1 MEEPLILER
10 YRPLAELGSGAHGT
24 VVLAFDT
31 RMARRVAIKR
41 LPLGHE
47 ARKAGLAEARTAAML
62 NHPEIV
68 VVHEWDTDDDE
79 AFLVMEYVDG
89 ASLADILDETGAPL
103 DADEAAAV
111 LGGVARA
118 LAFAH
123 DNGVLHLDIK
133 PANILITRNGRVKVT
148 DFGVSALTGLS
159 GRAHGI
165 AGTIGYMP
173 PEQIRAEE
181 LDARTDEWA
190 LASLAYELLTN
201 ANPFDSDSLE
211 GSLFKIENAD
221 MPLPS
226 DFEPG
231 LPRGVDDVLLAA
243 LAPESEE
250 RYPSVSAFVT
260 ALLDHLGDAEV
271 GRESL
276 ADLVSGLVEDDE
288 DGMAEEYARLGL
300 WDRLA
305 SRAHWFRRGWAAVL
319 CGWLVWAGLSA
330 FGLTDAAL
338 WGAAGLG
345 ALAGALAPGLG
356 LALGILGFGAGL
368 LHADILGGVL
378 FLVPSIAFWVYVGRR
393 GKGDALAPATAP
405 ALGVLRAAPAT
416 PLLLGFVFAP
426 LMAGLSAAAASL
438 ATMAVA
444 AASGSTAPFLAVDWR
459 FFIDPWDAAVMAA
472 NMRALLVPGVLVTI
486 AGWALSAIACSLAC
500 AHGTRGWASVGATLG
515 ALVLGGSYVAWG
527 ALDPIVTIET
537 WATSGGVALMVMVV
551 VIALGAPTRG
561 AE

>member
-10 YRPLAELGSGAHGT
+10 YRPLTELGSGGHGT

-68 VVHEWDTDDDE
+68 IVHEWDTDEDE
-79 AFLVMEYVDG
+79 AFLVMEFVDG
-89 ASLADILDETGAPL
+89 VSLADLLDETGTPL

-111 LGGVARA
+111 LGGIARA
-118 LAFAH
+118 LTFAH

-133 PANILITRNGRVKVT
+133 PANILITRDGRVKVA

-211 GSLFKIENAD
+211 GSLFKIEHAD
-221 MPLPS
+221 TPLPS
-226 DFEPG
+226 DFEPD
-231 LPRGVDDVLLAA
+231 LPAGVDDVLLAA
-243 LAPESEE
+243 LAPEPEE
-250 RYPSVSAFVT
+250 RYPSVSAFT
-260 ALLDHLGDAEV
+260 TLLLDHLGDAEA

-276 ADLVSGLVEDDE
+276 AELVSGFVEDE
-288 DGMAEEYARLGL
+288 DAEDSEGYARLGM

-305 SRAHWFRRGWAAVL
+305 SRAHWFRRAWAIVV
-319 CGWLVWAGLSA
+319 CGWLAWAGLTA
-330 FGLTDAAL
+330 FGLVAAPL
-338 WGAAGLG
+338 WGGVGLA

-356 LALGILGFGAGL
+356 LALGAIAFGAGL
-368 LHADILGGVL
+368 VRSDILGGVL
-378 FLVPSIAFWVYVGRR
+378 FFLPAIAFWVYVGRR
-393 GKGDALAPATAP
+393 GEGDALVPPTAP
-405 ALGVLRAAPAT
+405 ALGVVRAAPAA
-416 PLLLGFVFAP
+416 PLLLGFTFTP
-426 LMAGLSAAAASL
+426 LRAAAAAAAASL
-438 ATMAVA
+438 ATMAVS
-444 AASGSTAPFLAVDWR
+444 AASGAAAPLLYVDWR
-459 FFIDPWDAAVMAA
+459 FFTDPWSASVMAA
-472 NMRALLVPGVLVTI
+472 NMRALIAPGVLVAI
-486 AGWALSAIACSLAC
+486 AGWGLSAAACSLAC
-500 AHGTRGWASVGATLG
+500 GRGTRGWATAGTAIGA
-515 ALVLGGSYVAWG
+515 ALLAGTYVLWG
-527 ALDPIVTIET
+527 MLDPAVAVDA
-537 WATSGGVALMVMVV
+537 WATSGGVALMLMVI

-561 AE
+561 SE

>member
-1 MEEPLILER
+1 VEEPLILER
-10 YRPLAELGSGAHGT
+10 YRPLAELGSGGHGT

-41 LPLGHE
+41 LPLSHE
-47 ARKAGLAEARTAAML
+47 ARTSGLAEARTAAML

-68 VVHEWDTDDDE
+68 IVHEWDTGDDE

-89 ASLADILDETGAPL
+89 ASLADILDETGTPL

-111 LGGVARA
+111 LRGVARA

-133 PANILITRNGRVKVT
+133 PANVLITRDGRVKVA

-159 GRAHGI
+159 GRAHGV

-211 GSLFKIENAD
+211 GSLFKIEHAD
-221 MPLPS
+221 TPLPS

-231 LPRGVDDVLLAA
+231 LGHGVDDVLLAA
-243 LAPESEE
+243 LAPEPEE
-250 RYPSVSAFVT
+250 RYPSITAFVT
-260 ALLDHLGDAEV
+260 SLLDHLGDAEA

-276 ADLVSGLVEDDE
+276 VELVSRFVEDEEDE
-288 DGMAEEYARLGL
+288 RAEEYSRLGL
-300 WDRLA
+300 WDRMA
-305 SRAHWFRRGWAAVL
+305 SRAHWFRRAWAALL
-319 CGWLVWAGLSA
+319 CGWLLWAGLSP
-330 FGLTDAAL
+330 FGLADPAL
-338 WGAAGLG
+338 WGAVGLG
-345 ALAGALAPGLG
+345 ALAGVLAPGLG
-356 LALGILGFGAGL
+356 LALGILAFGAAL
-368 LHADILGGVL
+368 LRVDILGGVL
-378 FLVPSIAFWVYVGRR
+378 FLAPAIAFWVYAGRR
-393 GKGDALAPATAP
+393 GRGDALIPVTAP
-405 ALGVLRAAPAT
+405 SFGVLRAAPAA
-416 PLLLGFVFAP
+416 PLLLGFVFNP
-426 LMAGLSAAAASL
+426 LVAALSAAAAAL
-438 ATMAVA
+438 TTMSVA
-444 AASGSTAPFLAVDWR
+444 AATGARAPFLIVDWR
-459 FFIDPWDAAVMAA
+459 FFIDPWSASVMVA
-472 NMRALLVPGVLVTI
+472 NMRALLAPGVLLAI
-486 AGWALSAIACSLAC
+486 AGWALGAAACSLAC
-500 AHGTRGWASVGATLG
+500 SRGTRGWAAVGTAVG
-515 ALVLGGSYVAWG
+515 ALVLGGTYIAWG
-527 ALDPIVTIET
+527 MLDPAVGPES
-537 WATSGGVALMVMVV
+537 WATSGGIALMVMVI

>member
-10 YRPLAELGSGAHGT
+10 YRPLAELGSGGHGT

-68 VVHEWDTDDDE
+68 VVHEWDTDEDE
-79 AFLVMEYVDG
+79 AFLVMEHVNG
-89 ASLADILDETGAPL
+89 ISLADILDETGVPL
-103 DADEAAAV
+103 DVDEAAAV

-133 PANILITRNGRVKVT
+133 PANILITRDGRVKVA

-159 GRAHGI
+159 GRAHGM

-226 DFEPG
+226 DFEPS
-231 LPRGVDDVLLAA
+231 LTPGVD
-243 LAPESEE
+243 
-250 RYPSVSAFVT
+250 
-260 ALLDHLGDAEV
+260 
-271 GRESL
+271 
-276 ADLVSGLVEDDE
+276 
-288 DGMAEEYARLGL
+288 
-300 WDRLA
+300 
-305 SRAHWFRRGWAAVL
+305 
-319 CGWLVWAGLSA
+319 
-330 FGLTDAAL
+330 
-338 WGAAGLG
+338 
-345 ALAGALAPGLG
+345 
-356 LALGILGFGAGL
+356 
-368 LHADILGGVL
+368 
-378 FLVPSIAFWVYVGRR
+378 
-393 GKGDALAPATAP
+393 
-405 ALGVLRAAPAT
+405 
-416 PLLLGFVFAP
+416 
-426 LMAGLSAAAASL
+426 
-438 ATMAVA
+438 
-444 AASGSTAPFLAVDWR
+444 
-459 FFIDPWDAAVMAA
+459 
-472 NMRALLVPGVLVTI
+472 
-486 AGWALSAIACSLAC
+486 
-500 AHGTRGWASVGATLG
+500 
-515 ALVLGGSYVAWG
+515 
-527 ALDPIVTIET
+527 
-537 WATSGGVALMVMVV
+537 
-551 VIALGAPTRG
+551 
-561 AE
+561 